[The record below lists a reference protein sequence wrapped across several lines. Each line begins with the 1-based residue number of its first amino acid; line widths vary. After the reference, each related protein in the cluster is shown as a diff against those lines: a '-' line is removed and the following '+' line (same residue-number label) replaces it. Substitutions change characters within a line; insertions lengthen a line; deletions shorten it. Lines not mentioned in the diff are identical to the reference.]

1 MTTMMTIA
9 LNEWTLEECEDEK
22 ILREKIANKKIVF

>member
-9 LNEWTLEECEDEK
+9 SNEWTLEECEDEK
-22 ILREKIANKKIVF
+22 IKIANKKIVF